1 MHIPLK
7 TRLWR
12 LGIGALAGLVF
23 SCCGLAA
30 EQLGPVH
37 PIVEPDM
44 LEEIHR
50 VLREKQKSGELARLQ
65 KEGIARSKRSIENP
79 RPVEGLVRADRNR
92 TFYFDPSFRA
102 PETIK
107 DSEGR
112 VVAEAGKV
120 VNPLDY
126 VSMSTYML
134 FVDGTDPKQMAKAD
148 ALFDHYKGNL
158 KTILVNGPVAEL
170 SRARKRQIYFD
181 QGGSLVRKF
190 NLTRVPSL
198 VSQEGKRLR
207 IDELEIKP

>member
-1 MHIPLK
+1 
-7 TRLWR
+7 
-12 LGIGALAGLVF
+12 
-23 SCCGLAA
+23 LAA

-92 TFYFDPSFRA
+92 TFYFDPSFRV

-120 VNPLDY
+120 VKPPRRRLY
-126 VSMSTYML
+126 S
-134 FVDGTDPKQMAKAD
+134 FFEA
-148 ALFDHYKGNL
+148 
-158 KTILVNGPVAEL
+158 
-170 SRARKRQIYFD
+170 SRASSVR
-181 QGGSLVRKF
+181 GGLLMK
-190 NLTRVPSL
+190 
-198 VSQEGKRLR
+198 Q
-207 IDELEIKP
+207 